1 MSKDLYALL
10 EVSKSATKE
19 ELKKAYRKKAIE
31 YHPDKNKGNPIA
43 EEKFKEIN
51 EAYAVLSDDQKRKT
65 YDQFGMDGVK
75 GGFGGGGSSGFSS
88 DFNFNDIFEEV
99 FGGESV
105 FDSFFGG
112 GGSSKRTRKR
122 RGRDIHYQMALSL
135 EEAFNGK
142 ESFIDIKKKDS
153 CSECHG
159 NGGKNGSTPGDC
171 PDCGGS
177 GQMRQNR
184 SLFTI
189 SSTCPKCSGSGQ
201 FVINPCSRCFG
212 AGVLDKKKSIS
223 IKIPSGIDNGQSI
236 KIAGE
241 GESIGIPSQNGDLYI
256 SLTIRDHRFF
266 LRKEENLYY
275 QIPINIT
282 QAVLGSHIIVKT
294 IDNKSIKL
302 KVPSG
307 TADGDKLR
315 IKSEGMPILNSGNRR
330 GDLHIGF
337 KIMVPKKLS
346 SKEKKLFEEISNI
359 DNASLEPEPIPIRKN
374 FSFF

>member
-1 MSKDLYALL
+1 MSKDLYTLL
-10 EVSKSATKE
+10 GVSKSATKE

-31 YHPDKNKGNPIA
+31 HHPDKNKGNSAA

-75 GGFGGGGSSGFSS
+75 GGFGGGGTSGFSS

-99 FGGESV
+99 FGGESI

-112 GGSSKRTRKR
+112 GSSRRTRKR
-122 RGRDIHYQMALSL
+122 RGRDIHYQMDLSL

-142 ESFIDIKKKDS
+142 ETFIDVKKKDS
-153 CSECHG
+153 CPECNG
-159 NGGKNGSTPGDC
+159 NGGKGGSTPGDC

-177 GQMRQNR
+177 GQIRQNR

-212 AGVLDKKKSIS
+212 TGVLDKKKSIR
-223 IKIPSGIDNGQSI
+223 IKIPVGVDNGQSI
-236 KIAGE
+236 KITGE
-241 GESIGIPSQNGDLYI
+241 GESVGTRNQNGDLYI
-256 SLTIRDHRFF
+256 SLTVRNHHSF
-266 LRKEENLYY
+266 LRKEENLYC

-302 KVPSG
+302 KIPSG
-307 TADGDKLR
+307 TADGDTLR
-315 IKSEGMPILNSGNRR
+315 IKSEGMPILNSGQRR
-330 GDLHIGF
+330 GDLNIGF

-359 DNASLEPEPIPIRKN
+359 ANTSLEPEPIPIRKK